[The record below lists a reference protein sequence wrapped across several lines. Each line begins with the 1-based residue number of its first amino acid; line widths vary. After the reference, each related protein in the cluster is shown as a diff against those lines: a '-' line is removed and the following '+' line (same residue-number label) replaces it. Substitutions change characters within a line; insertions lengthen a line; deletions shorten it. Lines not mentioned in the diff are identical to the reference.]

1 MTAGLAASAACTLR
15 LGVDAMPPEPPE
27 LWLTQPPSP
36 SPLRVPLRRAL
47 TTIGSAAGADVR
59 VAAVPP
65 HWLVAQADADGV
77 TLVVMATGARH
88 RLTLQ
93 QAVVVD
99 GARLLLA
106 PPGGDDAP
114 IPIGQI
120 ADALAGV
127 DSADEALALL
137 LERVIA
143 LTDAD
148 SGAVILRDG
157 DGWTVPVARDRGGR
171 PLPDAQLLLSDTI
184 VADVLA
190 GGAAVAAADLA
201 RHSRYHQVT
210 SVVALGL
217 GSVFAAP
224 MVLGQ
229 RVLGALYLGR
239 VDPAR
244 PLGPRRAHD
253 VEVIASMAIPFVAQL
268 RRGRRPA
275 PAAELIGDAPA
286 MVACATVVA
295 RVAPTDLS
303 VLIVGPTGAGKEV
316 AARALH
322 AASGRRDRPMI
333 AVNCAAVP
341 AGLLEAE
348 LFGHRRGAFTG
359 ATGDRVGKLEA
370 AHGSTLFLDEI
381 GDMPLAMQASLLRV
395 LQERE
400 VVRLGENQPRAID
413 VRVVTATHRDLD
425 RLVADG
431 GFRADLLYRLR
442 EVTIALPPLAARGDD
457 VLVLARLFLRQ
468 AEDQLGLRAHALGND
483 AVAALRAHPWPG
495 NVRELKATMRRAA
508 VLAAGATIDAAA
520 LGLGPAPAAPAAAAA
535 DDLGDLGRTL
545 DAARDDFARRYVAAV
560 IARCGGNREAA
571 AAALGI
577 SLRSLYRYQ
586 A

>member
-1 MTAGLAASAACTLR
+1 MSS
-15 LGVDAMPPEPPE
+15 DPPE
-27 LWLTQPPSP
+27 LWLTQPPSTT
-36 SPLRVPLRRAL
+36 PLRVPLRRAL
-47 TTIGSAAGADVR
+47 TTVGAAAGADVK

-65 HWLVAQADADGV
+65 HWLVVQADGDGV
-77 TLVVMATGARH
+77 TVVVMATGARH
-88 RLTLQ
+88 RLALN
-93 QAVVVD
+93 QAAVID
-99 GARLLLA
+99 GVRLLLT

-114 IPIGQI
+114 IPVGQI

-137 LERVIA
+137 LERVVA

-148 SGAVILRDG
+148 SGAVILQDG
-157 DGWTVPVARDRGGR
+157 DAWTVAVARDRRGR
-171 PLPDAQLLLSDTI
+171 PLADAALLLSDTI

-190 GGAAVAAADLA
+190 GGAPVAAADLA

-224 MVLGQ
+224 MVLGG

-268 RRGRRPA
+268 RRGRRPT
-275 PAAELIGDAPA
+275 PPSELIGEAPA
-286 MVACATVVA
+286 VVASAAIIA
-295 RVAPTDLS
+295 RVAPTDLA

-322 AASGRRDRPMI
+322 AASGRRERPMI

-348 LFGHRRGAFTG
+348 LFGHKKGAFTG
-359 ATGDRVGKLEA
+359 AAGDRVGKVEA

-395 LQERE
+395 VQERE
-400 VVRLGENQPRAID
+400 VVRLGENQPRPVD
-413 VRVVTATHRDLD
+413 VRIVTATHRDLD
-425 RLVADG
+425 RAVADG
-431 GFRADLLYRLR
+431 SFRADLLFRLR
-442 EVTIALPPLAARGDD
+442 EVTVALPPLATRGDD
-457 VLVLARLFLRQ
+457 VITLARLFLRQ
-468 AEDQLGLRAHALGND
+468 AEDQLGLRAHAL
-483 AVAALRAHPWPG
+483 APSAIAALRAHAWPG
-495 NVRELKATMRRAA
+495 NVRELKASMRRAA
-508 VLAAGATIDAAA
+508 VLADGSTIEAATLA
-520 LGLGPAPAAPAAAAA
+520 LGAAPAAPRPT
-535 DDLGDLGRTL
+535 DDLGDLGRSLET
-545 DAARDDFARRYVAAV
+545 ARDDFARRYVAAV
-560 IARCGGNREAA
+560 IARHGGNREAA

-586 A
+586 G

>member
-1 MTAGLAASAACTLR
+1 MSS
-15 LGVDAMPPEPPE
+15 DPPE
-27 LWLTQPPSP
+27 LWLTQPPSTTP
-36 SPLRVPLRRAL
+36 VRVPLRRAL
-47 TTIGSAAGADVR
+47 TTIGAAPGADVKL
-59 VAAVPP
+59 ATVPP
-65 HWLVAQADADGV
+65 HWLVAQADAEGV
-77 TLVVMATGARH
+77 TVVVMASGARH
-88 RLTLQ
+88 RLALN
-93 QAVVVD
+93 QATVID
-99 GARLLLA
+99 GVRLLLT

-114 IPIGQI
+114 IPVGQI

-137 LERVIA
+137 LERVVA

-157 DGWTVPVARDRGGR
+157 DAWTVAVARDRRGQ
-171 PLPDAQLLLSDTI
+171 PLADAQLLLSDTI

-190 GGAAVAAADLA
+190 GGEAVAAADLA
-201 RHSRYHQVT
+201 RHSRYHHVT

-224 MVLGQ
+224 MVLGG

-268 RRGRRPA
+268 RRGRR
-275 PAAELIGDAPA
+275 AASPSELVGDAPA
-286 MVACATVVA
+286 MVAAAAIVA
-295 RVAPTDLS
+295 RVAPTDLA

-322 AASGRRDRPMI
+322 AASGRRERPMI

-348 LFGHRRGAFTG
+348 LFGHKKGAFTG
-359 ATGDRVGKLEA
+359 ATGDRVGKVEA

-400 VVRLGENQPRAID
+400 VVRLGENQPRPVD

-425 RLVADG
+425 RAVAEG
-431 GFRADLLYRLR
+431 QFRADLLYRLR
-442 EVTIALPPLAARGDD
+442 EVTVALPPLAARGDD
-457 VLVLARLFLRQ
+457 VITLARLFLQQ
-468 AEDQLGLRAHALGND
+468 AEAQLGLRAHAL
-483 AVAALRAHPWPG
+483 APAAIAALRAHPWPG
-495 NVRELKATMRRAA
+495 NVRELKAAMRRAA
-508 VLAAGATIDAAA
+508 VLADGATIEAAT
-520 LGLGPAPAAPAAAAA
+520 LGLGAPPPPAPAV
-535 DDLGDLGRTL
+535 DDLGDLGRSL
-545 DAARDDFARRYVAAV
+545 EAARDDFARRYVAAV
-560 IARCGGNREAA
+560 IARHGGNREAA

-586 A
+586 G